1 MTSAVGK
8 WFVMMYSQSG
18 EHVMPLVDDE
28 GDPMLWETE
37 GAAND
42 AAQSH
47 AHCSQ
52 RLARSPYLGVRLG
65 GSFCHRRIKQHHI
78 FFLTA

>member
-18 EHVMPLVDDE
+18 AHVLPLVNDD
-28 GDPMLWETE
+28 GDPMLFDTE

-42 AAQSH
+42 T
-47 AHCSQ
+47 
-52 RLARSPYLGVRLG
+52 ARDNHFANAFGFQAYLVG
-65 GSFCHRRIKQHHI
+65 GEQHED
-78 FFLTA
+78 